1 MLTTDVPTLVLVFA
15 LLVLAATGFF
25 CFLNWHRRRGAGVA
39 FLEILRFITMA
50 LILFTLCKPEFHRSK
65 PRTEDP
71 QVDLLVLADGS
82 ASMTTED
89 VDMGR
94 SSAPVSRQRLM
105 DARLGLLGA
114 LTEPDPL
121 GERVLQVFQPGPA
134 HEAGLQPGDVIT
146 QLDGNGTQGVLL
158 AKLLEGRAPGQSVQ
172 LTVRRSAESK
182 PVPLRLAGLGE
193 VLQAELKK
201 RSVEARVYVQPFA
214 KPEGNASAS
223 RLVGTDIGGA
233 ILAEAEKHDALRA
246 LLLLSDGD
254 WNIGRPPTEEAARAL
269 RERNASAHVVTDL
282 GRTTYL
288 PDVELVLE
296 DIPSFGVV
304 DDRIAVPYRVRN
316 NLTREVSTNILLRAE
331 NNEAVDSK
339 RVIVPAR
346 GQTTGTFIWEPIRS
360 GPHRMKVDLPV
371 SPEELFKTNNVQS
384 FAIHIQRNTNNVLV
398 IESAPRWE
406 YRYLRNALTRDPDVA
421 PRVLLLH
428 PGLQRGDGNN
438 YLNGFPAL
446 SRTPEQKLVVG
457 PVSLPDFDVIFL
469 GDVGLGPGGISDEQ
483 ARHIKNLVEHHSA
496 GLVFMPGQLGY
507 QISFYRWKT
516 HDVQPA
522 DTAQSVA
529 ALHGIAPRTLS
540 YANPGVDLD
549 SLKPGT
555 QIHIPH
561 PLADLLPVA
570 YDLKAPRGDWTV
582 NESRFSLLPEGRGNP
597 LMLLGRDEFEN
608 EELWK
613 TILPGFF
620 WHAGVLR
627 DVPGSQILAIHS
639 TRRNQYGYLPL
650 LVSHAAG
657 NGQVLFMGTDSAWR
671 WRRGVED
678 KYHYRFWGQVVR
690 WMAHKRK
697 QAGGQGMHL
706 VFSPERPKLGD
717 TLHIEAILTDWAG
730 IAPDEIV
737 QAEVQLPG
745 GGEKRLTF
753 EPVPGGMGN
762 YRSKILLDEA
772 GPYGVRASTS
782 KTRREVKKSVTAEQ
796 TVIEVIGRPINAA
809 MLSQLARDT
818 RGGAH
823 SIANLT
829 PMIEQIT
836 ERIRY
841 KPEIEEYK
849 LWAQVWWGGLILFLL
864 AVYWTMRKV
873 LGLI

>member
-1 MLTTDVPTLVLVFA
+1 MLTTDVPTLVLVFV
-15 LLVLAATGFF
+15 LLVLATTGVL
-25 CFLNWHRRRGAGVA
+25 CFLNWYRRRGAGVA
-39 FLEILRFITMA
+39 FLETLRFVTMA
-50 LILFTLCKPEFHRSK
+50 LILFTLCKPEFHREK
-65 PRTEDP
+65 PRKEDP
-71 QVDLLVLADGS
+71 QVDILVLADASG
-82 ASMTTED
+82 SMTTED
-89 VDMGR
+89 VDLGR
-94 SSAPVSRQRLM
+94 GHVPLSRQQLL
-105 DARLGLLGA
+105 DARLGLIGA
-114 LTEPDPL
+114 LTEADSL
-121 GERVLQVFQPGPA
+121 GERVLQVFQPSPA
-134 HEAGLQPGDVIT
+134 HTAGLQPGDVIT
-146 QLDGNGTQGVLL
+146 QVDGNSTQSGL
-158 AKLLEGRAPGQSVQ
+158 AKLLEGRTAGQT
-172 LTVRRSAESK
+172 LKLAVRRSGAVTPMDLK
-182 PVPLRLAGLGE
+182 LAGLGE
-193 VLQAELKK
+193 VLQDELRK
-201 RSVEARVYVQPFA
+201 RKVEARVYVQPFG
-214 KPEGNASAS
+214 KPEGNGSTV
-223 RLVGTDIGGA
+223 RLVGTDINRA
-233 ILAEAEKHDALRA
+233 ILTEAEKHDNLRA

-254 WNIGRPPTEEAARAL
+254 WNIGKSPTEEGARFL
-269 RERNASAHVVTDL
+269 RERNATAHVVTDL
-282 GRTTYL
+282 GRTSYL

-304 DDRIAVPYRVRN
+304 DDRIAVPFRVRN
-316 NLTREVSTNILLRAE
+316 HLTREVSTNIILRGE
-331 NNEAVDSK
+331 NNEAIDSK

-346 GQTTGTFIWEPIRS
+346 GQSTGTFIWEPIRS

-371 SPEELFKTNNVQS
+371 SPEELFKTNNVQT
-384 FAIHIQRNTNNVLV
+384 FAINIQRNTNNVLI
-398 IESAPRWE
+398 IESSPRWE
-406 YRYLRNALTRDPDVA
+406 YRFLRNALTRDPDVA

-428 PGLQRGDGNN
+428 PGMQRGDGNN
-438 YLNGFPAL
+438 YLNGFPPL
-446 SRTPEQKLVVG
+446 SRTADQKIIPG
-457 PVSLPDFDVIFL
+457 PVALPDYDLIFL
-469 GDVGLGPGGISDEQ
+469 GDVGLGAGGISDEQ
-483 ARHIKNLVEHHSA
+483 ARQIKNLVEHHSS
-496 GLVFMPGQLGY
+496 GLVFMPGQLGN
-507 QISFYRWKT
+507 QITFYRWKT

-522 DTAQSVA
+522 DTPNSIA
-529 ALHGIAPRTLS
+529 AMHGVAPRTLS
-540 YANPGVDLD
+540 YANFGVDLD
-549 SLKPGT
+549 NLKPGT
-555 QIHIPH
+555 QLHIPH

-570 YDLKAPRGDWTV
+570 FDLKAPRGDWTV

-597 LMLLGRDEFEN
+597 LLLLGRDEFEN

-650 LVSHAAG
+650 LVTQAAG

-717 TLHIEAILTDWAG
+717 TLNIEGILTDWAG
-730 IAPDEIV
+730 VAADEIV

-762 YRSKILLDEA
+762 YRAKILLDEA
-772 GPYGVRASTS
+772 GPYSVRAYTS
-782 KTRREVKKSVTAEQ
+782 KAKREVKKSVTAEQ
-796 TVIEVIGRPINAA
+796 TVIEVVGRPINAA
-809 MLSQLARDT
+809 MLAQLARDT

-823 SIANLT
+823 SLANLT

-836 ERIRY
+836 EKIRY

-849 LWAQVWWGGLILFLL
+849 LWAQMWWGGLILFLL